1 MDEKNQKIIK
11 YIVIAL
17 AILIAYFSYEDQSNR
32 YDNALTQIEILTDEN
47 KELESKFEESENKV
61 ESLEKELNYN
71 VDLVEL
77 LRDQLYEHNIEPY
90 EL

>member
-1 MDEKNQKIIK
+1 M
-11 YIVIAL
+11 L
-17 AILIAYFSYEDQSNR
+17 YFIDASLN
-32 YDNALTQIEILTDEN
+32 LQIEILTDEN

-61 ESLEKELNYN
+61 ENLEKELNYN

-77 LRDQLYEHNIEPY
+77 LRGQLYEHNIEPY